1 MQCVGFGI
9 EIGRTWQL
17 LKISR
22 IVALIN
28 HEITLVAVSHYHG
41 WSTLKSVVSNRLSDH
56 RAEYITLWTG
66 IMTSPDRLVCGD

>member
-28 HEITLVAVSHYHG
+28 HEIALVAVSHYHG
-41 WSTLKSVVSNRLSDH
+41 RSIITSVVSSRLSDH
-56 RAEYITLWTG
+56 RTEDVT
-66 IMTSPDRLVCGD
+66 